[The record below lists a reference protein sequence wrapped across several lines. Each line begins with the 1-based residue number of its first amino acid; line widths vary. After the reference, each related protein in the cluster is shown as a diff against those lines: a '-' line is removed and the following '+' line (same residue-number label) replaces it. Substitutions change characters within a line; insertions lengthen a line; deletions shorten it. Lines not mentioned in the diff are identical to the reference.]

1 MRRRLRAVHGE
12 IDPRYGSA
20 RVRFNWKGS
29 DDMDPTFGD
38 GDARHEDDGTLRE
51 RSGFIR
57 GRIPLHGVP
66 MVTPWAARSSR
77 AKRGPVGVPPLRQE
91 GFVARS
97 GDTADAMPVVR
108 ELSDTTPNHQE
119 TTPASHR
126 IFLVG
131 VSCVGKSTI
140 GAELADLLGYRF
152 YDLDSE
158 VEAFFGLSIERL
170 QQAFRSMDRF
180 RAAAA
185 DVLKDILSRPENAQ
199 YVIALP
205 PRGLMMP
212 YWKAVRDAQPTIVVI
227 RDEPENI
234 MERIVFFDSDS
245 QPIPRPPLSA
255 ADRRYYLREIRA
267 DVGYFRSSY
276 ARATLSVDI
285 AGAGVEAA
293 ARQIQLAL
301 KTIS

>member
-199 YVIALP
+199 YVMP
-205 PRGLMMP
+205 CRRG
-212 YWKAVRDAQPTIVVI
+212 A
-227 RDEPENI
+227 
-234 MERIVFFDSDS
+234 
-245 QPIPRPPLSA
+245 
-255 ADRRYYLREIRA
+255 
-267 DVGYFRSSY
+267 
-276 ARATLSVDI
+276 
-285 AGAGVEAA
+285 
-293 ARQIQLAL
+293 
-301 KTIS
+301 